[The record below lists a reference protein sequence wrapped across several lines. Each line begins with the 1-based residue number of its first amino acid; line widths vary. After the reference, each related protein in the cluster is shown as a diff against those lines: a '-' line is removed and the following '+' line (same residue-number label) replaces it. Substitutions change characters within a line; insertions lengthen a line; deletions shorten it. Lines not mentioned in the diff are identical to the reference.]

1 MWREI
6 EARRAALACAALV
19 LLAVTESLRAGSYF
33 EDFSDGVANNMS
45 LNGGRLVGDPPTRM
59 PAPPVVENGN
69 LRITGAL
76 NNWQASAILG
86 DLDPGVA
93 VRSFS
98 ASFALAIGPGSAI
111 PADGLSFLF
120 GQLNDTSEFGEEGP
134 DAFNGLTI
142 SADIYDNGGG
152 EAPAIE
158 VKLDGVVVA
167 GGRST
172 QNPYTNGAFV
182 PVIVNFDPNGTLD
195 LSITGVGPIFT
206 DLQTGFV
213 PETGDR
219 FGWGARTGGLN
230 AEHRID
236 DVNITTV
243 PVPEPAGLALL
254 GAGAL
259 GLLTRGRRA

>member
-1 MWREI
+1 MPGTIKVGRVSF
-6 EARRAALACAALV
+6 ACAVAV
-19 LLAVTESLRAGSYF
+19 LAASARVRAGFYF

-45 LNGGRLVGDPPTRM
+45 LNGGRQEGNPPTRV

-69 LRITGAL
+69 LRLTGAAAD
-76 NNWQASAILG
+76 WQATAVLG
-86 DLDPGVA
+86 NLDGGVA

-98 ASFALAIGPGSAI
+98 ASFGMAIGPGSNV
-111 PADGLSFLF
+111 PADGLSFVF
-120 GQLNDTSEFGEEGP
+120 GQLNNTSEFGEEGP
-134 DAFNGLTI
+134 DSFNGLTLT
-142 SADIYDNGGG
+142 ADTYDNGGG
-152 EAPAIE
+152 EAPAVE
-158 VKLDGVVVA
+158 VKVNGVVVA

-172 QNPYTNGAFV
+172 RNPYTGGAFV
-182 PVIVNFDPNGTLD
+182 PVTVNLDPDGTLD
-195 LSITGVGPIFT
+195 LNIGGVGAIFT

-213 PETGDR
+213 PEAGDR

-243 PVPEPAGLALL
+243 PVPEPGGLAVL

-259 GLLTRGRRA
+259 GLLGRRRRA